1 MFFCVFLLQI
11 NTIEEPLVNMEV
23 VSSETDP
30 LLFRYSK
37 AVATNQSQ
45 DVFPV
50 TWCEVQVR
58 TAVEVTAYVQTESC
72 DLEDILISC
81 CSSRIQCS

>member
-1 MFFCVFLLQI
+1 M
-11 NTIEEPLVNMEV
+11 NEEPLVNMEV
-23 VSSETDP
+23 VSNETDP

-37 AVATNQSQ
+37 TAATNQSQ

-58 TAVEVTAYVQTESC
+58 TAVEVTAYVS
-72 DLEDILISC
+72 DKMLLF
-81 CSSRIQCS
+81 RGHFNHLMY